1 MLTRNAVWTLAAAWC
16 IASACI
22 VSPAQA
28 DPIADPGFVFVDVNN
43 DGLYAPEDGD
53 IGLGSSPS
61 VDINALILNNGSFNT
76 QVSEGAYEAPCDP
89 VSLVVPA
96 SQDLSTSFSLNLSAG
111 KNLLIHGSM
120 TAPSI
125 YLNACEKVDLTNSL
139 SLFSTL
145 MKVSAGCDAILDG
158 ALISGMDVVYN
169 TSPISK
175 LSVCSYSSILAD
187 LAVIATGLQ
196 ISFEAQNGI
205 SVANAS
211 LSTSPDVSTSSI
223 RFFAN
228 QEINVTDTSAST
240 GGTFTAKSWCNRVNL
255 AGLALIAGKVNIWA
269 ANDVNLIGSDFYGSS
284 VSASSSV
291 TIQSYNKVNL
301 WDPLH
306 PLATAIT
313 GSNISVKGDC
323 DVEASNAF
331 LNATAGGVSLTSV
344 YGTLAM
350 NAAFVSAL
358 GSFNA
363 SGNYGL
369 SAVGAGVVANNTL
382 KFTVA
387 NGAMDVSGSFVSPQ
401 NPAITGTSIQAV
413 SGCILTANGID
424 WTAPYRITMK
434 SNWED
439 IYATN
444 ANFHTP
450 ATRLTA
456 YGMDIYVTGATFDGS
471 VVYGPSGV
479 QVYGP

>member
-1 MLTRNAVWTLAAAWC
+1 MFSRRSVWTAAA
-16 IASACI
+16 ACCMAFGSLS
-22 VSPAQA
+22 VTAQA
-28 DPIADPGFVFVDVNN
+28 DPVADPGFAFVDVNN

-76 QVSEGAYEAPCDP
+76 QVSEGAYSAPCYP

-96 SQDLSTSFSLNLSAG
+96 SQNLSTSFSLNLSAG
-111 KNLLIHGSM
+111 KNLLVYGSM

-125 YLNACEKVDLTNSL
+125 SLCACEKVDLTNSL
-139 SLFSTL
+139 ALFSTL
-145 MKVSAGCDAILDG
+145 MKVCAGCDAILNG
-158 ALISGMDVVYN
+158 ALISGMDVAYN
-169 TSPISK
+169 TTPISK
-175 LSVCSYSSILAD
+175 LSVCSYNSIQAD
-187 LAVIATGLQ
+187 MAVIATGLQ
-196 ISFEAQNGI
+196 ISFEAQNTI
-205 SVANAS
+205 SVSNAG

-223 RFFAN
+223 RFFAD
-228 QEINVTDTSAST
+228 QEINVTDTSVST

-255 AGLALIAGKVNIWA
+255 AGLSLIAGRVNIWA
-269 ANDVNLIGSDFYGSS
+269 ADDVNLIGSDFYGSS

-306 PLATAIT
+306 PLATAVS
-313 GSNISVKGDC
+313 GSSISVKGDC
-323 DVEASNAF
+323 DVDVSNAF
-331 LNATAGGVSLTSV
+331 LNATVGGVSLTSV
-344 YGTLAM
+344 YGTLTM
-350 NAAFVSAL
+350 NAAFVSAI
-358 GSFNA
+358 GSFTA
-363 SGNYGL
+363 SGNCGL

-382 KFTVA
+382 KFTA
-387 NGAMDVSGSFVSPQ
+387 SNGAMDVSGSYVQPQ
-401 NPAITGTSIQAV
+401 NPAITGTNIQAV

-424 WTAPYRITMK
+424 WTAPSRITLR

-439 IYATN
+439 IYATS

-450 ATRLTA
+450 VTRLTA
-456 YGMDIYVTGATFDGS
+456 YGMDIYVTGAAFDGS